1 MFDSLPSDLI
11 CTVLRD
17 WLNLKSVMTAN
28 SAYCHKARREKLL
41 TILQSSEYFI
51 RENVE
56 FSDCSTIRDALL
68 VVGEKIRSIS
78 VEDRLSTEQWSL
90 IVQYCHSL
98 TRLHFKGI
106 SSCTDELQSLL
117 AINEHLECVTLS
129 TPRMHFTCIPSNFPS
144 IEDMQS
150 IAFLSFAQGWE
161 MTNEDRVTVLKNNEY
176 VTRLDFWGVSIHP
189 SLLTQM
195 PQLCPHL
202 THVGLQR
209 TNVSD
214 EMLSEL
220 ATSCLCIEHLDIA
233 DCELLTDIG
242 VLAVAQNLRRLKSLN
257 MMGMPKLTSTSLQH
271 ICAHG
276 ASTLHTLHMSELTIA
291 RRNEVTEDVGEE
303 EEEEIE
309 ETSHDASA
317 INNLLER
324 CTQLRVFY
332 YRYKKSFVFT
342 PAAVC
347 NLTTLV
353 LDGGVVCKQ
362 NLAIISQ
369 YGVHLHTLLVG
380 EITTYSRAS
389 LLALVQGCPRLRRF
403 YYELEAIDLHNIDDY
418 DSNTRQFALAFMDL
432 WMKLKPGLV
441 AEQSLAN
448 RFSYKVMDM

>member
-1 MFDSLPSDLI
+1 MTFDSLPSDLI

-17 WLNLKSVMTAN
+17 WISLKSVMAIN
-28 SAYCHKARREKLL
+28 SAYCHKSRRKKLMK
-41 TILQSSEYFI
+41 IIQSSEYFI
-51 RENVE
+51 RETVE
-56 FSDCSTIRDALL
+56 FNDCSTIWDALL

-78 VEDRLSTEQWSL
+78 VEDRLSTEQGSL
-90 IVQYCHSL
+90 IVQFCHSL

-117 AINEHLECVTLS
+117 ATNEHLECVTLS

-161 MTNEDRVTVLKNNEY
+161 MTNEDRVTVLQKNEY

-202 THVGLQR
+202 THAGLQR
-209 TNVSD
+209 TNVND

-220 ATSCLCIEHLDIA
+220 VTSCLCIEHLDIA

-242 VLAVAQNLRRLKSLN
+242 VLAVAQNLKRIKSLN
-257 MMGMPKLTSTSLQH
+257 IMGIPKLTSTSLQH

-276 ASTLHTLHMSELTIA
+276 ASTLHTLHMSELETVK
-291 RRNEVTEDVGEE
+291 RDEGSGEEGEE
-303 EEEEIE
+303 EDCEG
-309 ETSHDASA
+309 TDHDASA
-317 INNLLER
+317 LNSLLEH

-332 YRYKKSFVFT
+332 YRYRKRFVFI
-342 PAAVC
+342 PAAVR
-347 NLTTLV
+347 NLITLV
-353 LDGGVVCKQ
+353 LDGGVVSKQ

-369 YGVHLHTLLVG
+369 YGVNLHTLLVG

-389 LLALVQGCPRLRRF
+389 LLALVQGCPRLQRF
-403 YYELEAIDLHNIDDY
+403 YYELEVIDMHNIDDY